1 MTDIE
6 FKIGQ
11 EHENMKGVYK
21 VLTIDRDAMSICWED
36 GEEITTTIALQSQII
51 KRMHQEL
58 ALIRGKK
65 GRKSKQ
71 TQFKGYVSKF
81 EGLKE
86 DDFSKSV
93 AGATWRH
100 YDRLGGAVAVRLN
113 SDKFEIASWPR
124 YGLSAINWADLN
136 RRCHNDFP
144 LQAKFFA
151 RLDENCLYF
160 GLGIERSNQ
169 AMDAQDDWNAFI
181 AWLRDAK
188 NDSWL
193 NKVVS
198 EHDFS
203 IYDMNKEGSF
213 TGTITSGGGKW
224 CLFNEGQEQEIEP
237 LADFLND
244 LTDSTRVDLQ
254 IAKIIKKDEVVTRGV
269 EIADDIA
276 RMFEMLMPLYEALC
290 HRVLSRLMILS
301 MRS

>member
-21 VLTIDRDAMSICWED
+21 VLAIARDAMCICWED
-36 GEEITTTIALQSQII
+36 GEEITTTLALQSRII
-51 KRMHQEL
+51 ERMHQEL
-58 ALIRGKK
+58 ALIRGKR
-65 GRKSKQ
+65 GGKSKQ
-71 TQFKGYVSKF
+71 PQLPEYVSKF

-86 DDFSKSV
+86 DDFSEDV

-100 YDRLGGAVAVRLN
+100 YDSLGGAVAVRLN
-113 SDKFEIASWPR
+113 LDKFQIASWPR

-136 RRCHNDFP
+136 HRRHYGFR
-144 LQAKFFA
+144 LQVKFFA

-160 GLGIERSNQ
+160 GLDIERSNQ
-169 AMDAQDDWNAFI
+169 EKDAKNDWNALI

-213 TGTITSGGGKW
+213 TGTIMSAGGKW
-224 CLFNEGQEQEIEP
+224 RLFNEGQEQEIES
-237 LADFLND
+237 LADFLDD

-254 IAKIIKKDEVVTRGV
+254 IAKIIEKDEVVTRGV

-290 HRVLSRLMILS
+290 NRVLSRLMILS
-301 MRS
+301 MRG

>member
-21 VLTIDRDAMSICWED
+21 VLAIDRDAMCICWED
-36 GEEITTTIALQSQII
+36 GEEITTTVALQSRII
-51 KRMHQEL
+51 ERMHQEL
-58 ALIRGKK
+58 ALIRAKK
-65 GRKSKQ
+65 GRKRKQ
-71 TQFKGYVSKF
+71 PQPSGYASEF

-86 DDFSKSV
+86 DDFSEDV
-93 AGATWRH
+93 AGATWRY
-100 YDRLGGAVAVRLN
+100 YDSLGGAVAVRLN
-113 SDKFEIASWPR
+113 SDEFDIASWPR

-136 RRCHNDFP
+136 HRRHDDFR
-144 LQAKFFA
+144 LQTKFFA
-151 RLDENCLYF
+151 RLDENRLYF
-160 GLGIERSNQ
+160 GLDIERSNQ
-169 AMDAQDDWNAFI
+169 AMDAQDDWNPFI

-188 NDSWL
+188 NDAWL

-203 IYDMNKEGSF
+203 IYEMNKEGSF
-213 TGTITSGGGKW
+213 TGTIMSAGGKW
-224 CLFNEGQEQEIEP
+224 RLFNEGQEQEIES
-237 LADFLND
+237 LADFLDD

-254 IAKIIKKDEVVTRGV
+254 IAKIVEKDEVVTHGV

-301 MRS
+301 IRG

>member
-21 VLTIDRDAMSICWED
+21 VLAIDRDAMCICWED
-36 GEEITTTIALQSQII
+36 GEEITTTVALQSRII
-51 KRMHQEL
+51 ERMHQEL
-58 ALIRGKK
+58 ALIRGNR
-65 GRKSKQ
+65 GGKSKQ
-71 TQFKGYVSKF
+71 PHFPEYVSKF

-86 DDFSKSV
+86 DDFSKDV

-100 YDRLGGAVAVRLN
+100 YNSLGGAVAVRLN
-113 SDKFEIASWPR
+113 SDEFEIASWPR
-124 YGLSAINWADLN
+124 YGLSAIHWDDLN
-136 RRCHNDFP
+136 HRRHDDFR

-160 GLGIERSNQ
+160 GLYIERSNQ
-169 AMDAQDDWNAFI
+169 EKDAQDDWNAFI

-198 EHDFS
+198 EHDLS
-203 IYDMNKEGSF
+203 IYDIKEEGAF
-213 TGTITSGGGKW
+213 TGTIMSAGGKW
-224 CLFNEGQEQEIEP
+224 RLFNEGQEQEIES
-237 LADFLND
+237 LADFLED
-244 LTDSTRVDLQ
+244 LTDSTWVDLQ
-254 IAKIIKKDEVVTRGV
+254 IAKIVKKDKVVTRGV

-276 RMFEMLMPLYEALC
+276 RLFEILMPLYEASA
-290 HRVLSRLMILS
+290 VFG
-301 MRS
+301 